1 MEQYILFNEQAT
13 LTSFGGANET
23 LMYPA
28 SAALGIEP
36 VSTTTTSIWFQAL
49 DGTGD
54 SDEIRFTHLAADQR
68 EVYDALVNLLNT
80 RTKSGFTVG
89 ADAHASIYPN
99 KCTAVAVTS
108 S

>member
-1 MEQYILFNEQAT
+1 MEQYILFNDQAT
-13 LTSFGGANET
+13 LTSFGAGDAQ

-36 VSTTTTSIWFQAL
+36 VSLTTTSIWFQAL

-54 SDEIRFTHLAADQR
+54 SDEVRFTHLAADQR
-68 EVYDALVNLLNT
+68 VVYDALVSLLNT

-89 ADAHASIYPN
+89 ADAHAGIFPN

>member
-1 MEQYILFNEQAT
+1 MEQYILFNEQDT
-13 LTSFGGANET
+13 LTSMGSADET
-23 LMYPA
+23 VMYPA

-36 VSTTTTSIWFQAL
+36 VDTTHTSIWFQAL

-54 SDEIRFTHLAADQR
+54 SDEIRFTHLAANR
-68 EVYDALVNLLNT
+68 MKVYDELVKLLNT

-89 ADAHASIYPN
+89 ADRLAGILPHY
-99 KCTAVAVTS
+99 CTDMGVTS

>member
-13 LTSFGGANET
+13 LTSFGAGDAQ

-54 SDEIRFTHLAADQR
+54 SDEVRFTHPAAHQR
-68 EVYDALVNLLNT
+68 SVYKALVSLLNT

-89 ADAHASIYPN
+89 ADANTGIFPTN
-99 KCTAVAVTS
+99 CTAVAVTS